1 MLIRCCQNNLNQR
14 FVRILLLRNYSKPTN
29 NRNDPFEVLGLP
41 ESASKQEIKD
51 AYLKL
56 SKSLHP
62 DLNKS
67 PNASE
72 EFQRVK
78 KAFDELS
85 NGSRSEDNNNQQ
97 GTREVRFIRKLL
109 TVILMIF
116 LNVGPHLLVSI
127 VIFSILCKR

>member
-14 FVRILLLRNYSKPTN
+14 FVRIFFLRNYSKLRG
-29 NRNDPFEVLGLP
+29 NRNDPFEVLGVS

-85 NGSRSEDNNNQQ
+85 NGSRTEDNNSQQ
-97 GTREVRFIRKLL
+97 REVRFIRKLV

-116 LNVGPHLLVSI
+116 LNVGPHLLVSK

>member
-14 FVRILLLRNYSKPTN
+14 FVRILLLRNYSKPRG
-29 NRNDPFEVLGLP
+29 NRNDPFEVLGVS

-85 NGSRSEDNNNQQ
+85 NGSRTEDNNSQQ
-97 GTREVRFIRKLL
+97 REVRFIRKLV

>member
-14 FVRILLLRNYSKPTN
+14 FVRILLLRNYSKPTG
-29 NRNDPFEVLGLP
+29 NRNDPFEVLGVP

-85 NGSRSEDNNNQQ
+85 NGSRTEDNNSQQ
-97 GTREVRFIRKLL
+97 REVRFIRKLVK
-109 TVILMIF
+109 VILMIF

-127 VIFSILCKR
+127 VIFSLLCKR

>member
-29 NRNDPFEVLGLP
+29 NRNDPFEVLGVS

-85 NGSRSEDNNNQQ
+85 NGSRTEDNNSQQ
-97 GTREVRFIRKLL
+97 REVRFIRKLV